1 MPTSTHF
8 LPSHPLRLLVLNLGV
23 SKFSVLVL
31 SNFLE
36 PRCPYSENLR
46 IPCFHRTPDLGL
58 DILLSW
64 SGLVVT
70 EQNSSHLP
78 PKRPVIELHH
88 QKKGLKPL
96 SPADGSIL
104 RHAGTSDA
112 GIHHWSTLRLF
123 HPMVSV
129 HLIFHT
135 PLMANLYKF
144 PISITNK
151 SRWKCPMWQIYGMLP
166 MVSRPKLHRD
176 HREPHIMF
184 QNWASFDLTYPIN
197 CRMGRFWPFEKAQST
212 LIFGPKCNLKISQTR
227 W

>member
-1 MPTSTHF
+1 MPIF
-8 LPSHPLRLLVLNLGV
+8 R
-23 SKFSVLVL
+23 K
-31 SNFLE
+31 
-36 PRCPYSENLR
+36 
-46 IPCFHRTPDLGL
+46 
-58 DILLSW
+58 
-64 SGLVVT
+64 
-70 EQNSSHLP
+70 SSHTMFSSYSRPGLRYITFMIRTCGDGTKFEPSP

-88 QKKGLKPL
+88 QKKGLKTL

>member
-1 MPTSTHF
+1 
-8 LPSHPLRLLVLNLGV
+8 
-23 SKFSVLVL
+23 
-31 SNFLE
+31 
-36 PRCPYSENLR
+36 
-46 IPCFHRTPDLGL
+46 
-58 DILLSW
+58 
-64 SGLVVT
+64 VVT

-151 SRWKCPMWQIYGMLP
+151 TRWKCPMWQIYGMLP

-212 LIFGPKCNLKISQTR
+212 LIFGPKCNLKISQTS